1 MVIIVTRD
9 EIKEYE
15 KLKIISQL
23 TPVREKIK
31 LFESKY
37 NCSFEEFEKKIKEE
51 KEDFE
56 KWDDYIEW
64 KAYIETL
71 KDLTAKLKEIED
83 VKDIRVV

>member
-1 MVIIVTRD
+1 MEIIVSKD
-9 EIKEYE
+9 EIKKYE

-23 TPVREKIK
+23 TPLKEKIK

-37 NCSFEEFEKKIKEE
+37 NCSFEEFEKKVKEE

-64 KAYIETL
+64 KAYIEAL
-71 KDLTAKLKEIED
+71 KDLTSKLKEIED
-83 VKDIRVV
+83 AKDIRIA